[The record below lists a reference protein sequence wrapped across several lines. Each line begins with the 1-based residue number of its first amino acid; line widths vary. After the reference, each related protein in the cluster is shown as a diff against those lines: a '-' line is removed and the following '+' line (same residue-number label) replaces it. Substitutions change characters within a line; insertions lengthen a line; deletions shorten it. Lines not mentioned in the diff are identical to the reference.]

1 MRLRVA
7 EGNPF
12 YSLLSNTDSIS
23 PPSPYLSS
31 GGAPLLP
38 TQLSTYT
45 PYMFS
50 PLPPFLLLPSPLPGM
65 YFPSSF
71 SHPSRLICLHLQ
83 EAFPDPEVTAL
94 PSGPPQGLSSLSVLA
109 NSNQWTYSPHAP
121 SQPVF
126 CFWTRVYFLRLSTP
140 VDSRTFMSSSASYLF
155 TGPATHP
162 WSWAQ
167 GPYDSWPGLRGS
179 LCRGRT
185 RWPGTVR
192 GIGQRPGVAAG
203 SQEVRLNH
211 PLKLLVATHSV
222 DAWHEVE
229 LLRDKTWRARDKVCE
244 D

>member
-12 YSLLSNTDSIS
+12 CSLLSNTDSIS
-23 PPSPYLSS
+23 PPSRTCHQVEPLSCPHSFPHIHLTCSHLYLHSCSCHPLYLECPFHHLSPY
-31 GGAPLLP
+31 ANP
-38 TQLSTYT
+38 T
-45 PYMFS
+45 
-50 PLPPFLLLPSPLPGM
+50 
-65 YFPSSF
+65 
-71 SHPSRLICLHLQ
+71 HPSRLICLHLQ

-94 PSGPPQGLSSLSVLA
+94 PSGSPQGLSSLSVLA

-126 CFWTRVYFLRLSTP
+126 CFWTRVYFLHLSTP
-140 VDSRTFMSSSASYLF
+140 VDSRTFVSSSASYLF

-167 GPYDSWPGLRGS
+167 GPYDSWPGLRG
-179 LCRGRT
+179 
-185 RWPGTVR
+185 TVW

-229 LLRDKTWRARDKVCE
+229 LLRDKTWRARDKVCV